1 MARTDMAELILA
13 PSAPED
19 IAAAR
24 LCSNEEQRKKLYKS
38 IFPHPMHQGATK
50 SAECWEHPK
59 IPGTANQK
67 FILGGMP

>member
-13 PSAPED
+13 PSALAD

-24 LCSNEEQRKKLYKS
+24 LCSSEEQRKKLYKS

-50 SAECWEHPK
+50 SRNAGS
-59 IPGTANQK
+59 IRK
-67 FILGGMP
+67 FQGRQIKNLF